1 MGASLPCGFVNGEGT
16 TVDKLRHREFIGFQV
31 YMAQRALSRSL
42 DATLAPFGLTSGQ
55 WNMMNQLE
63 EYGAMTQKELA
74 DRVRKEPATVARM
87 LDRLVKHGLV
97 QRTASPQDRR
107 ANIIEN
113 TPEASRLLKEI
124 EPHVVAQA
132 DRIAS
137 GISDDDLAVFFD
149 VLEKVRANATK
160 AGDGEASDQ

>member
-1 MGASLPCGFVNGEGT
+1 MVLLSGRGVV
-16 TVDKLRHREFIGFQV
+16 VDKLRHREFIGFQV
-31 YMAQRALSRSL
+31 YMAQRALARSL

-74 DRVRKEPATVARM
+74 DLVRKEPATVARM
-87 LDRLVKHGLV
+87 LDRLVKRNLV
-97 QRTASPQDRR
+97 RRTVSPQDRR

-113 TPEASRLLKEI
+113 TPEASVLLKEI

-137 GISDDDLAVFFD
+137 GISDEDLAIFFD
-149 VLEKVRANATK
+149 VLERVRANATK
-160 AGDGEASDQ
+160 AGDTI